1 MADAFYDDDYDS
13 DEISE
18 GSDLEIDSGDEYNYF
33 MTDRRKNEN
42 YEHDEW
48 LAQMIEES
56 NDTELEGFEHDWEY
70 DKLSTRV
77 PNLYTEQAGPIFSLP
92 KESQPLDYFDKFWG
106 EEMWQHIVTETN
118 RYAQQ
123 EQDKNPPSP
132 SAPNWSP
139 ITVPIMKKFVGI
151 CMLMGIVRLP
161 SKKYYWSKEDS
172 FLAKDFGDL
181 MSKDRFYQI
190 WRYLHLSN
198 NEDPL
203 PEQPDKLHT
212 LRWFFGH
219 MSEKFRSMYT
229 CNGSVAIDESVL
241 KIRGRLSHRSDAW
254 GVKVWVLA
262 EGETG
267 YMMDFDVYADKT
279 EDEMKGFTVQAVS
292 DLLQNYNHKN
302 LKVYLDKI
310 YTTVPFFKELHT
322 RGIQACGIV
331 DKGMKGLPEQII
343 PKKGKFAN
351 HEYRVAQKDELSAC
365 TFRDYKPFM
374 MLSNF
379 HDPTQTGKV
388 KRERQQ
394 VVVPSM
400 VADFEKQMNGVN
412 WCCQMIGT
420 NFCHFHLF
428 DTVKILY

>member
-1 MADAFYDDDYDS
+1 MADAFYDDDNDS

-77 PNLYTEQAGPIFSLP
+77 PNLYTEQAGPICSLP

-123 EQDKNPPSP
+123 ERDKNPPSP
-132 SAPNWSP
+132 SAPNWSL

-203 PEQPDKLHT
+203 PEQPDK
-212 LRWFFGH
+212 
-219 MSEKFRSMYT
+219 
-229 CNGSVAIDESVL
+229 
-241 KIRGRLSHRSDAW
+241 
-254 GVKVWVLA
+254 
-262 EGETG
+262 
-267 YMMDFDVYADKT
+267 
-279 EDEMKGFTVQAVS
+279 
-292 DLLQNYNHKN
+292 
-302 LKVYLDKI
+302 
-310 YTTVPFFKELHT
+310 
-322 RGIQACGIV
+322 
-331 DKGMKGLPEQII
+331 
-343 PKKGKFAN
+343 
-351 HEYRVAQKDELSAC
+351 
-365 TFRDYKPFM
+365 
-374 MLSNF
+374 
-379 HDPTQTGKV
+379 
-388 KRERQQ
+388 
-394 VVVPSM
+394 
-400 VADFEKQMNGVN
+400 
-412 WCCQMIGT
+412 
-420 NFCHFHLF
+420 
-428 DTVKILY
+428 